1 MGKLLEENSMLIE
14 KLAESDSLRRRFMEK
29 NQASEKEIK
38 SVYMIS
44 MFQDSGVEEW
54 NGEANGSAE
63 EATKRFVRHEI
74 HQP

>member
-1 MGKLLEENSMLIE
+1 
-14 KLAESDSLRRRFMEK
+14 MEK

-74 HQP
+74 HQPQNPRREDIQTLRIMWSHPEREW

>member
-44 MFQDSGVEEW
+44 MFQDSGVEE
-54 NGEANGSAE
+54 
-63 EATKRFVRHEI
+63 
-74 HQP
+74 